1 MSLNSRSCW
10 DILEIEATE
19 DKKVIKRAYHKL
31 LRRYK
36 PDEKPDEFKIL
47 YEAYQDALVWEDYNW
62 DMSEWDYDENDDE
75 DFEYS
80 EVDDDDE
87 EDASN
92 KEWEAESK
100 LRNDYYERWEK
111 FEEKV
116 DALTY
121 DNNYPELFNTL
132 EKWKFLEDL
141 DVGSDLEFYKEAS
154 NYLFLAVTDFDEK
167 HPTILLNAK
176 VIHYF
181 DKIFLWK
188 QQWQTFDS
196 ESTIF
201 DYLDVKK
208 AIPTLDKNNPNS
220 YRLASMSERLQ
231 AFTIDIVI
239 ASVLVLLFSDMTIES
254 FNYILVTYFFIQ
266 LALVWVLGFRSLGQF
281 AIKLEV
287 LEGKE
292 KEAPS
297 KTARGIR
304 LIFTMLSFL
313 TLVMLITEPLENAI
327 YIVIFS
333 GINITLF
340 VRYGRLLQDYSAT
353 RVYKT

>member
-1 MSLNSRSCW
+1 MSLNSGSCW
-10 DILEIEATE
+10 DILEVKATE

-31 LRRYK
+31 LRLYK

-47 YEAYQDALVWEDYNW
+47 YEAYQDALVWEDYDW
-62 DMSEWDYDENDDE
+62 DESEWNYDDNDDE
-75 DFEYS
+75 DFEYN
-80 EVDDDDE
+80 EVDDDE

-92 KEWEAESK
+92 SEWEAESK

-141 DVGSDLEFYKEAS
+141 DVGSDLEFYQEAS
-154 NYLFLAVTDFDEK
+154 AYLFTAVTDFDEK

-176 VIHYF
+176 VIRYF

-201 DYLDVKK
+201 DYLDVKR
-208 AIPTLDKNNPNS
+208 AIPTLDKNNANS
-220 YRLASMSERLQ
+220 YKLASITERLQ
-231 AFTIDIVI
+231 AFAIDIFI
-239 ASVLVLLFSDMTIES
+239 ASFITLLYASLNIETLK
-254 FNYILVTYFFIQ
+254 YILIVYVVIQAVLFWFF
-266 LALVWVLGFRSLGQF
+266 GFKSFGHLIMR
-281 AIKLEV
+281 LEV

-292 KEAPS
+292 KEPPS

-304 LIFTMLSFL
+304 LIFTMFSVL
-313 TLVMLITEPLENAI
+313 TLFMLVTEPLENII
-327 YIVIFS
+327 YIVII
-333 GINITLF
+333 GVLNITLF
-340 VRYGRLLQDYSAT
+340 VRHGRLLQDYSAT